1 VAAMCAESHQYR
13 PLPIGRG
20 GGIGKSKVV
29 LETRPMV
36 DLWLTQRLHSRYKQN
51 PTSV

>member
-1 VAAMCAESHQYR
+1 MAAICVESHQYR
-13 PLPIGRG
+13 PLLTATG
-20 GGIGKSKVV
+20 GGIGRSKVV

-51 PTSV
+51 PTIV